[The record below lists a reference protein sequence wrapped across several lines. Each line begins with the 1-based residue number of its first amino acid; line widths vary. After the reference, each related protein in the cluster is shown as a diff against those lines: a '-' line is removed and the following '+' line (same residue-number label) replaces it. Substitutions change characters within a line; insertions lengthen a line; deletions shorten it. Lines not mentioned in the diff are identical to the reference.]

1 MEKFY
6 NNPVWRRIRGLRSL
20 GTLALSMAFCLAGM
34 LALSSCDLDFW
45 NDDNGNGVEPEVTE
59 MRGFYTSV
67 NAAGDT
73 DCVTEIV
80 KIEST
85 GDDVVGGRPN
95 VTLEARSS
103 AFGAGFFPQIG
114 IKVGES
120 DNNPATIVSA
130 YVSETNETFDRP
142 GAYFLAATTDDEVVQ
157 GETIYTGYWTGY
169 AYRPGGEETL
179 KPVVICPYVLVPM
192 DALDVESCGGTE
204 NPDDESATTENGT
217 DPSMVH
223 AGLQKYLTQDSG
235 NELRA
240 CFFVFDSDGTGTVF
254 FPAQN

>member
-6 NNPVWRRIRGLRSL
+6 NNPVWHRIRGLR
-20 GTLALSMAFCLAGM
+20 GFGILALSVAFCLAGS

-45 NDDNGNGVEPEVTE
+45 NDDDDDAEVETTE

-67 NAAGDT
+67 NADGDT

-103 AFGAGFFPQIG
+103 AFGEGFFPQIG

-120 DNNPATIVSA
+120 ANNPATIVSA
-130 YVSETNETFDRP
+130 YVSETGETFDRP
-142 GAYFLAATTDDEVVQ
+142 GAYFLAATTDEAVVQ

-169 AYRPGGEETL
+169 AYRPGETP
-179 KPVVICPYVLVPM
+179 KPVVICPYVLVPI

-204 NPDDESATTENGT
+204 DPDDESATTENGT
-217 DPSMVH
+217 DPAMVH

-240 CFFVFDSDGTGTVF
+240 CFHVFDSDGTVS
-254 FPAQN
+254 PAQD

>member
-1 MEKFY
+1 MKKFY
-6 NNPVWRRIRGLRSL
+6 NNPAWRRIRGLRSF
-20 GTLALSMAFCLAGM
+20 GILALSVAFCLAGL

-45 NDDNGNGVEPEVTE
+45 NDNGGGAEPEVTE

-67 NAAGDT
+67 DRDEMT

-80 KIEST
+80 KIESR
-85 GDDVVGGRPN
+85 GDDVVGGEPN

-103 AFGAGFFPQIG
+103 AFGDGFFPQIG

-130 YVSETNETFDRP
+130 YVSETGETFDRP
-142 GAYFLAATTDDEVVQ
+142 GAYFLTATTDDAVVR

-169 AYRPGGEETL
+169 AYRPGGEGTL

-192 DALDVESCGGTE
+192 DTLGVESCGGTE
-204 NPDDESATTENGT
+204 DPDDASATTMNGT
-217 DPSMVH
+217 DPNMVH
-223 AGLQKYLTQDSG
+223 EGLQKYLTQDNG
-235 NELRA
+235 NGLELRS
-240 CFFVFDSDGTGTVF
+240 CYNVFDDDGRVS
-254 FPAQN
+254 PEQ